1 MNVSEVSKPIED
13 FLNFLRDCEQ
23 QYHIAEAE
31 EQEANNQTQDI
42 LHSLELEP
50 HNYHE
55 YARLGKELVAVRK
68 NRRTAKDAMDMIAP
82 VLRWKSDNRT
92 CINSMEQLLGIVR
105 KAEKR
110 IETRIYMPRS
120 KKRREND
127 DM

>member
-1 MNVSEVSKPIED
+1 MNASEVSKSIED

-55 YARLGKELVAVRK
+55 YARLGKELVTVRQ
-68 NRRTAKDAMDMIAP
+68 NRRAAKDTMDMIAP

-110 IETRIYMPRS
+110 IENRIYIPRS
-120 KKRREND
+120 GKYERKE
-127 DM
+127 

>member
-1 MNVSEVSKPIED
+1 MDALEVSKPIED

-55 YARLGKELVAVRK
+55 YARLGKELVTVRQ
-68 NRRTAKDAMDMIAP
+68 NRRTAKDTMDMIAP

-110 IETRIYMPRS
+110 IENRIYMPRS

>member
-1 MNVSEVSKPIED
+1 MDTLEVSKPIED

-55 YARLGKELVAVRK
+55 YARLGKELVTVRQ
-68 NRRTAKDAMDMIAP
+68 NRRTAKDTMDMIAP

-110 IETRIYMPRS
+110 IENRIYMPRS